1 MACLYRHIRK
11 DSNTPF
17 YVGIGVSTQ
26 RAYSKTHRN
35 AHWKSIVA
43 KTDYKVDILFDE
55 IEYEEAKEKERE
67 FISLYKRKE
76 DGGYLCNITLGGD
89 GVLGIKHTDEAR
101 LKMGAPNKGKTLSDW
116 HKQRISEFWKGKP
129 LSELTKKK
137 MSESSLGEK
146 NHRYGIKASEE
157 TKFKMRQSANR
168 GESNV
173 SSKLTE
179 SDVLRIRKLYNE
191 KISSRKLAKIFNVA
205 KSNILAI
212 TNRQTWK
219 HI

>member
-43 KTDYKVDILFDE
+43 KTDYRVDILFDE

-67 FISLYKRKE
+67 FIALYKRKE

-116 HKQRISEFWKGKP
+116 HKQRISEFQKGKKH
-129 LSELTKKK
+129 SEESKKK
-137 MSESSLGEK
+137 MSDSALGER
-146 NHRYGIKASEE
+146 NHRYGVKASEE
-157 TKFKMRQSANR
+157 TKTKMKQSAHR
-168 GESNV
+168 GENNV

-179 SDVLRIRKLYNE
+179 SDVLQIRKLYSE
-191 KISSRKLAKIFNVA
+191 KNSSRKLAKIFNVT
-205 KSNILAI
+205 KNVILSI
-212 TNRQTWK
+212 INKKTWT
-219 HI
+219 HV

>member
-11 DSNTPF
+11 DTNTPF

-43 KTDYKVDILFDE
+43 KSDYRIDILFDE

-67 FISLYKRKE
+67 FIALYGRKE

-89 GVLGIKHTDEAR
+89 GVLGIKHTKEAR

-129 LSELTKKK
+129 LSEETKKK
-137 MSESSLGEK
+137 MSESALGEK
-146 NHRYGIKASEE
+146 NHRYGTKASED
-157 TKFKMRQSANR
+157 TKYKMKQSAHR
-168 GESNV
+168 GEDSV
-173 SSKLTE
+173 SSKLDE
-179 SDVLRIRKLYNE
+179 SKVLEIRRLNNIQ
-191 KISSRKLAKIFNVA
+191 ISSSKLAKMFNVS

-212 TNRQTWK
+212 INKKTWK
-219 HI
+219 HV

>member
-11 DSNTPF
+11 DTNTPF
-17 YVGIGVSTQ
+17 YIGIGVSTQ

-35 AHWKSIVA
+35 AHWKSIIA
-43 KTDYKVDILFDE
+43 KTDYRVDILFDE
-55 IEYEEAKEKERE
+55 IEYEDAKEKERE

-129 LSELTKKK
+129 TPDETKRK
-137 MSESSLGEK
+137 MSASALGER
-146 NHRYGIKASEE
+146 NHRYGTRASEE
-157 TKFKMRQSANR
+157 TKLKMRQSANR
-168 GESNV
+168 GESSV

-179 SDVLRIRKLYNE
+179 SDVLEIRRLYSE
-191 KISSRKLAKIFNVA
+191 KISSIKLAKIFNVS
-205 KSNILAI
+205 KNNILSI
-212 TNRQTWK
+212 INKKTWK